1 MLSYYFPCCNIL
13 FFTAIHLHEIKS
25 LSFAILKII
34 YNCNNFIQMYSS
46 IFLKEFTR
54 SFQSSTQKI
63 KQKEFSK
70 ILKLFFLLLPFFSF
84 PTNTFA
90 QDSSHIR
97 VSLLTCTPGD
107 EVYSTFG
114 HSALRII
121 DSSSVTD
128 IVFNYGTFN
137 FDDPGFYTKFIRGK
151 LLYFVSTDRFE
162 DFKSQYET
170 TNRGITEQVLNF
182 NAAEKLA
189 IEQFLYHNLKEENK
203 FYLYDFFLDNCTT
216 RLRDIIVQHKTNYP
230 PLKAVIPKGTRFR
243 QAIHE
248 YLDKNGKDWSKL
260 AIDLLLGAPTDAV
273 MTTEQT
279 QFLPDILMKAL
290 DSSNQQNHLVISSK
304 QVYPFI
310 ANNNKQPFFTPLL
323 IFSFLLISIVLLSLS
338 ANKKAIAF
346 INSFDGLLFFIT
358 GALGFLFVFMW
369 AFSDHSMVKNNYN
382 LIWAWPIHLIFS
394 FFVSSKKQWVKNYF
408 ICTAIGLMIVLL
420 SWFFLPQQ
428 MNNAL
433 IPILLILIYRSIRRV
448 QSF

>member
-1 MLSYYFPCCNIL
+1 MYF
-13 FFTAIHLHEIKS
+13 
-25 LSFAILKII
+25 
-34 YNCNNFIQMYSS
+34 S
-46 IFLKEFTR
+46 IFLKEFTKI
-54 SFQSSTQKI
+54 FQFPTQTI

-70 ILKLFFLLLPFFSF
+70 VLITAFLVLTFLNFS
-84 PTNTFA
+84 TTIFA

-114 HSALRII
+114 HSALRIV
-121 DSSSVTD
+121 DSSSVSD

-151 LLYFVSTDRFE
+151 LLYYVSTDRFE
-162 DFKSQYET
+162 DFKNEYET

-189 IEQFLYHNLKEENK
+189 IEQFLYQNIKEENK

-230 PLKAVIPKGTRFR
+230 PLKPVVSKGTRFR

-273 MTTEQT
+273 MTTAQT

-290 DSSNQQNHLVISSK
+290 DSSNHQNQLVSSSK
-304 QVYPFI
+304 QLYPFV

-323 IFSFLLISIVLLSLS
+323 VFSFLLISIVLLSLS

-346 INSFDGLLFFIT
+346 INSFDGLLFFIA

-369 AFSDHSMVKNNYN
+369 AYSDHSMVKNNYN
-382 LIWAWPIHLIFS
+382 LIWAWPVHLIFS
-394 FFVSSKKQWVKNYF
+394 FFVNSKKHWVKNYF
-408 ICTAIGLMIVLL
+408 ICTAVGLLVVLL

-433 IPILLILIYRSIRRV
+433 LPILLILIYRSIRRV